1 MSESQQ
7 KTVPL
12 NGVEASIAEK
22 LIDFAY
28 TSGTDRIKLYGLV
41 SLRNEIAWEIDS
53 GHYACIPNMTIPNV
67 IITLARESLHKDPT
81 VRLDGAVPP
90 TPSSWGLYFKTFYG
104 RNSQIFHN
112 KLDCLSLASFPA

>member
-1 MSESQQ
+1 MFTCDMSESQQ

-41 SLRNEIAWEIDS
+41 IFTELR
-53 GHYACIPNMTIPNV
+53 
-67 IITLARESLHKDPT
+67 LL
-81 VRLDGAVPP
+81 
-90 TPSSWGLYFKTFYG
+90 G
-104 RNSQIFHN
+104 R
-112 KLDCLSLASFPA
+112 